1 MVVWSEYEDYI
12 SEYVMNNDKVLYQI
26 GRGDSAQLY
35 NFIPMGFDIETTTQ
49 YRKDDKGKVIEHFSN
64 MYVWQWQFDYITFMG
79 RTWEELETLIKCIY
93 KYIAINHM
101 QTICFIHNMAFE
113 FSFVAKELKARGIN
127 TSIFARKKRKPMKW
141 ILDDR
146 IVFLDSML
154 LTHLPLSKLAKAYC
168 KTQKLVGELDYTKI
182 RNSITPLSEEHEIP
196 YCINDVIILSE
207 YASFYEREYLQ
218 NNFMPMT
225 QTMIANLEVK
235 HSISELKCNNKV
247 WFLMQKLYP
256 KSKQQ
261 YDYFMLFFTGAYTHG
276 MLRNLFIKLEN
287 GLSFDVTSE
296 YPYVMMNCY
305 FPMGKFHRLYD
316 LTKVDS
322 LLNTQCCL
330 CDVVLK
336 NIKSKHGVTILSKNK
351 IIEVKRGIYDN
362 GRLYEADSCRAFL
375 TEIDIETLKLH
386 YDFEPTYNF
395 VIYAKRGYLPD
406 YIRLAVAK
414 LYMYKDSLKG
424 VEGMEREYMT
434 KKEALNA
441 QYGSFATKLTFE
453 EILFDENWKTKPK
466 EIDFDTVWHSKNKL
480 PQWAI
485 YVTSHARALVLD
497 AVSRIKPNDYW
508 YTDTDSIKCSNKPY
522 ILNMF
527 NELNKHIRLNNEKW
541 ISDLKLK
548 ERYPNVDFAKMG
560 TFDREKDLKYF
571 KSLGSKRYIYTT
583 MDEVEHQTI
592 AGLPKTA
599 YIKYC
604 ENEKKD
610 FYDDFS
616 EDGINL
622 SEMQA
627 EKLTAFYEDKPK
639 DFYVTD
645 YLGNTELVHTESYVS
660 LIPITFNL
668 KVTPELQALYRR
680 LQSVKENK

>member
-1 MVVWSEYEDYI
+1 MVVWSDYNKYIEDYMKYQDYNI
-12 SEYVMNNDKVLYQI
+12 YQI
-26 GRGDSAQLY
+26 GRGEKSDLY
-35 NFIPMGFDIETTTQ
+35 NFIPMGFDIETSTQ
-49 YRKDDKGKVIEHFSN
+49 YKKDSNGKVIEHFSN
-64 MYVWQWQFDYITFMG
+64 MYVWQWQFDDITFMG
-79 RTWEELETLIKCIY
+79 RTWEELEELINSIY
-93 KYIAINHM
+93 KNVTIRHM
-101 QTICFIHNMAFE
+101 KTICFIHNMSFE

-127 TSIFARKKRKPMKW
+127 ISIFARKKRKPMKW

-146 IVFLDSML
+146 IIFLDSML

-182 RNSITPLSEEHEIP
+182 RNSKTPLCDNELQ
-196 YCINDVIILSE
+196 YCINDVVILSE
-207 YASFYEREYLQ
+207 YASFYEKEYLQ

-276 MLRNLFIKLEN
+276 MLKNLFIKLEN

-316 LTKVDS
+316 LTKIDS

-330 CDVVLK
+330 CDVTLK
-336 NIKSKHGVTILSKNK
+336 NVKSKHGVTILSKNK
-351 IIEVKRGIYDN
+351 IIEVEHGIYDN

-395 VIYAKRGYLPD
+395 VIYSKRGYLPD

-434 KKEALNA
+434 KKESLNA

-453 EILFDENWKTKPK
+453 EISFNEDWCIAPK
-466 EIDFDTVWHSKNKL
+466 EIDFNTVWHSKNKL

-508 YTDTDSIKCSNKPY
+508 YTDTDSIKCANKPY

-527 NELNKHIRLNNEKW
+527 NDLNKHIRFNNEKW

-583 MDEVEHQTI
+583 TDGIEHQTI

-604 ENEKKD
+604 ENENKN
-610 FYDDFS
+610 FYDDFN
-616 EDGINL
+616 EEGITL

-645 YLGNTELVHTESYVS
+645 YLGNKELVHTESYVS
-660 LIPITFNL
+660 LIPTTFNL
-668 KVTPELQALYRR
+668 TVTPELQALYRR

>member
-1 MVVWSEYEDYI
+1 M
-12 SEYVMNNDKVLYQI
+12 
-26 GRGDSAQLY
+26 
-35 NFIPMGFDIETTTQ
+35 
-49 YRKDDKGKVIEHFSN
+49 
-64 MYVWQWQFDYITFMG
+64 
-79 RTWEELETLIKCIY
+79 
-93 KYIAINHM
+93 
-101 QTICFIHNMAFE
+101 
-113 FSFVAKELKARGIN
+113 
-127 TSIFARKKRKPMKW
+127 
-141 ILDDR
+141 
-146 IVFLDSML
+146 
-154 LTHLPLSKLAKAYC
+154 
-168 KTQKLVGELDYTKI
+168 
-182 RNSITPLSEEHEIP
+182 
-196 YCINDVIILSE
+196 
-207 YASFYEREYLQ
+207 
-218 NNFMPMT
+218 
-225 QTMIANLEVK
+225 
-235 HSISELKCNNKV
+235 
-247 WFLMQKLYP
+247 
-256 KSKQQ
+256 
-261 YDYFMLFFTGAYTHG
+261 
-276 MLRNLFIKLEN
+276 
-287 GLSFDVTSE
+287 
-296 YPYVMMNCY
+296 
-305 FPMGKFHRLYD
+305 
-316 LTKVDS
+316 
-322 LLNTQCCL
+322 
-330 CDVVLK
+330 
-336 NIKSKHGVTILSKNK
+336 
-351 IIEVKRGIYDN
+351 
-362 GRLYEADSCRAFL
+362 
-375 TEIDIETLKLH
+375 
-386 YDFEPTYNF
+386 
-395 VIYAKRGYLPD
+395 IYAKRGYLPD

-453 EILFDENWKTKPK
+453 EISFCEDWQITPK
-466 EIDFDTVWHSKNKL
+466 EIDFNTVWHSKNKL

-497 AVSRIKPNDYW
+497 AVSRIKPCDYW
-508 YTDTDSIKCSNKPY
+508 YTDTDSIKCANKPY

-583 MDEVEHQTI
+583 MDGVEHQTI

-616 EDGINL
+616 EEGITL